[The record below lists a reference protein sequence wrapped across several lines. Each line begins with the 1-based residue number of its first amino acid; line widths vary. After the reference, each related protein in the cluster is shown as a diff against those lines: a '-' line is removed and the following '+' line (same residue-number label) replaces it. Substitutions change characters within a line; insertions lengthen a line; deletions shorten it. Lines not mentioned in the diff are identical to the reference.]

1 MLKIYDK
8 KNAGELFKILK
19 NRIDAEFGRALVF
32 AEEAIK
38 NVKENG
44 DKAVRHYTQKFDG
57 AELSDFYM
65 SGAEINQIYDKCD
78 KNLIKIMEKAARNIE
93 EYHKRQAPNPYM
105 ITKEG
110 VIMGQRVLPLG
121 RAALYVPGGTASY
134 PSTALMNAIPAKIA
148 GVRELVILTPP
159 KKSEPYGV
167 KPEVVAAA
175 KICGIDKI
183 FRAGSAWA
191 VAAAAYG
198 TESLD
203 RADIIVGP
211 GNIYVAAAKKLVF
224 GTVAIDM
231 LAGPSEILIVADKNA
246 DAKYIAADLMS
257 QAEHDILASS
267 VLVTDSAELIGRVN
281 AEISIQIKSLSRRE
295 IIEQSLIRYGGA
307 VLCGNIDEAIDVA
320 NIVAPEHLELVVEN
334 CFEKLGMVKNAGSV
348 FLGAYS
354 PEPLGDYFAGTN
366 HVLPTNGTARFASPL
381 GVDSFVKK
389 SSFIYYSREKL
400 REAGADIIK
409 FAESE
414 QLTAHANSIKVR
426 IE

>member
-1 MLKIYDK
+1 
-8 KNAGELFKILK
+8 
-19 NRIDAEFGRALVF
+19 
-32 AEEAIK
+32 
-38 NVKENG
+38 
-44 DKAVRHYTQKFDG
+44 
-57 AELSDFYM
+57 
-65 SGAEINQIYDKCD
+65 
-78 KNLIKIMEKAARNIE
+78 
-93 EYHKRQAPNPYM
+93 
-105 ITKEG
+105 
-110 VIMGQRVLPLG
+110 
-121 RAALYVPGGTASY
+121 
-134 PSTALMNAIPAKIA
+134 MNAIPAKIA
-148 GVRELVILTPP
+148 GVGELVILTPP
-159 KKSEPYGV
+159 KKSEPHGV

-183 FRAGSAWA
+183 FRVGSAWA

-231 LAGPSEILIVADKNA
+231 LAGPSEILVIADKWA
-246 DAKYIAADLMS
+246 DPKFIAADLMS

-267 VLVTDSAELIGRVN
+267 VLVTDSAELIDKVN
-281 AEISIQIKSLSRRE
+281 TEINAQIKNLSRRE
-295 IIEQSLIRYGGA
+295 IIESSLTSYGGA
-307 VLCGNIDEAIDVA
+307 VLCDNIGEAIDIA
-320 NIVAPEHLELVVEN
+320 NIVAPEHLELLVEN
-334 CFEKLGMVKNAGSV
+334 CFDKLDLVKNAGSV

-389 SSFIYYSREKL
+389 SSFICYSREKL
-400 REAGADIIK
+400 REAGADIIQ

-426 IE
+426 LE